1 MKAKGHV
8 RAQNR
13 GWLTTTA
20 TVLILLISL
29 LALLSARE
37 LAVTAYLSVQGAAPA
52 YSE

>member
-1 MKAKGHV
+1 MKARGNV
-8 RAQNR
+8 RARNR

-37 LAVTAYLSVQGAAPA
+37 IALNAFLSTRISETAGTD
-52 YSE
+52 